1 MDWECAFSK
10 NCEITFLVGGAWK
23 SNVVL
28 EKSLKIGCNFFMNP
42 VLLPGDLNILSLL
55 GLLWDLKSP

>member
-10 NCEITFLVGGAWK
+10 NCEITFLEGGAWK

-42 VLLPGDLNILSLL
+42 VLLPGDLNILSLFL
-55 GLLWDLKSP
+55 S